1 MNHAL
6 LAREAAAERG
16 ALDPRPEP
24 PLMFTTPTRL
34 YRIVE
39 DDEEVWLDPRTGATI
54 SEISE
59 E

>member
-6 LAREAAAERG
+6 IVREAAAERG

-24 PLMFTTPTRL
+24 PLMLLTPTRL
-34 YRIVE
+34 YRVVE
-39 DDEEVWLDPRTGATI
+39 GDEEVWIDPRTGKAV
-54 SEISE
+54 E